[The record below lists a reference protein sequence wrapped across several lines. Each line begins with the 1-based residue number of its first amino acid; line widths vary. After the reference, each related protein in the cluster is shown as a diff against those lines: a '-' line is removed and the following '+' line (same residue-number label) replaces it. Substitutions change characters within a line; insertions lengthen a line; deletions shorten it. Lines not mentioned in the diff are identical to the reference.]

1 MKYLFKT
8 FITIGIIILGNYT
21 CVAQTKSLVS
31 QIDSILKKHQVPGAA
46 VTLVKKGTI
55 LFSGYFGKSDIQ
67 TGKSVNEDTQF
78 TIGSISKTFLALG
91 VMKAQEQGKLNIS
104 RPLKEIIPAFNFTNE
119 YNENQP
125 LKLIHL
131 LEHTSGFDEAHFDIF
146 ARTDARTP
154 FQTVLEQSQNALTTR
169 WAPGSYYTYNTL
181 NYIAAAFIL
190 EESVNSPFETFMTEN
205 ILKPLGME
213 DATYHPVEN
222 ANWSKGYSNAIE
234 EPFPSLPQWPA
245 GSLTTNLKGMQSF
258 TQLLLNDGTFKGNRL
273 ILSSSIQAM
282 ETPESSQLARNGINF
297 GYGKGLMQEFI
308 GSTIFYGHNGSYG
321 GFLSEFGYSKKL
333 DIGYV
338 ILLNDREAS
347 KAIKEIKNA
356 LLASYNIEKEVE
368 PVAYSSNLK
377 KWEGAYQ
384 PTTFNIE
391 LLYPFMRL
399 IDLQIIHSNGSQ
411 LNQTSMMGGSV
422 TWTSVEKR
430 KFIKEDNPEP
440 STLFIEEDGG
450 IVWLGETSYHKISK
464 TSAYIQFYLALI
476 CIIGVIMTFFT
487 LGISL
492 LRKLLLKKPI
502 YKTFL
507 VPFLAL
513 LFLVI
518 AILGLVFLYDPEKR
532 YSLGAIIYYVC
543 SWLFLIF
550 SVGAFYYFIRIL
562 LKKAPAGKRMRF
574 QIGISSIACMIIAS
588 YLLYWGL
595 IGLMLWSY

>member
-31 QIDSILKKHQVPGAA
+31 QIDSILKKHQVSGAA
-46 VTLVKKGTI
+46 VTLVKKDTI
-55 LFSGYFGKSDIQ
+55 LFSGYFGKSVIQ

-104 RPLKEIIPAFNFTNE
+104 RPLKEIVPAFNFTNE

-154 FQTVLEQSQNALTTR
+154 FQTVLENSQSALTTR
-169 WAPGSYYTYNTL
+169 WTPSSYYTYNTL

-190 EESVNSPFETFMTEN
+190 QERVNSSFETFMTEN
-205 ILKPLGME
+205 ILKPLGMK
-213 DATYHPVEN
+213 DATYHPIEN
-222 ANWSKGYSNAIE
+222 TNWSKGYSNSVE

-245 GSLTTNLKGMQSF
+245 GSLTTNLKGMQNF
-258 TQLLLNDGTFKGNRL
+258 TQFFLNEGNFNGNQL
-273 ILSSSIQAM
+273 VESASVKIM
-282 ETPESSQLARNGINF
+282 ETPQSSQLARNGVKF

-308 GSTIFYGHNGSYG
+308 GNSIFYGHNGSYG
-321 GFLSEFGYSKKL
+321 GFLSEFGYSKTL
-333 DIGYV
+333 NIGYV
-338 ILLNDREAS
+338 ILINDREAS
-347 KAIKEIKNA
+347 KAIKEIKNV
-356 LLASYNIEKEVE
+356 LLTPYSIETELE
-368 PVAYSSNLK
+368 PIAYSANIK
-377 KWEGAYQ
+377 KFVGAYQ

-391 LLYPFMRL
+391 LLYPFIRL
-399 IDLQIIHSNGSQ
+399 IDLQIMNAEKSHLI
-411 LNQTSMMGGSV
+411 QTSMMGGAV
-422 TWTSVEKR
+422 QWMPLTDG
-430 KFIKEDNPEP
+430 KFKKDNEP
-440 STLFIEEDGG
+440 QATTLFIDDNDNT
-450 IVWLGETSYHKISK
+450 IWLGETSYHKISRM
-464 TSAYIQFYLALI
+464 SAYIQFYLALLCVLI
-476 CIIGVIMTFFT
+476 VIVSFFT

-492 LRKLLLKKPI
+492 IRKLILKKTI
-502 YKTFL
+502 TKGVL
-507 VPFLAL
+507 VNFLAI
-513 LFLVI
+513 LFLMI
-518 AILGLVFLYDPEKR
+518 AISGLVFLYDPEKL
-532 YSLGAIIYYVC
+532 YSSGAVIYFLN

-550 SVGAFYYFIRIL
+550 SVGSFYYFIRIL
-562 LKKAPAGKRMRF
+562 LKKAPAGKLMHF